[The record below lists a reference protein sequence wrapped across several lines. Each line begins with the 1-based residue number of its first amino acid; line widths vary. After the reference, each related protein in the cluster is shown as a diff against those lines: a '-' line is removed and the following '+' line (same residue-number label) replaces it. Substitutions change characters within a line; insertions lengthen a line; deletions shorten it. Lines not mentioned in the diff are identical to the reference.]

1 MAAIK
6 YWIWLSAQTEV
17 SPASRAALI
26 EYYGSAEAAYFAP
39 RGEFC
44 LVPGVTPAD
53 AARLELRDLS
63 ETEKILAAC
72 RRQNIR
78 PVTMQDAAYPERL
91 RNIYAPPAVLY
102 VKGKLPPLDEEAAIA
117 VIGTRRA
124 SPYGLKMGG
133 RLAFEVIK
141 CGGTVISV
149 LTSGI
154 DREAARAALMANGV
168 CIGVLGTPHEAE
180 TGKLARDVAEKGALI
195 SEYPPGTRPLKR
207 FFRERN
213 RIAAG
218 LSVGVAVVEAPEKSG
233 AMLFAAEANEQG
245 KEIFALPGNA
255 DSPGSQGTFRLL
267 QEGAKP
273 VKTGW
278 DILCEFQA
286 LFPGKLTEAKSIEM
300 PEIGPEEAEIPR
312 QGADQAKKVIDK
324 ANGSGYIDLKE
335 QLAQLSDDQLKIVS
349 AIDRGASHTD
359 DIIERTGLTAARVLS
374 QLTVL
379 EIKGFVRREPGKR
392 ISLNTAKSEDA

>member
-1 MAAIK
+1 
-6 YWIWLSAQTEV
+6 
-17 SPASRAALI
+17 
-26 EYYGSAEAAYFAP
+26 
-39 RGEFC
+39 
-44 LVPGVTPAD
+44 
-53 AARLELRDLS
+53 
-63 ETEKILAAC
+63 
-72 RRQNIR
+72 
-78 PVTMQDAAYPERL
+78 MQPFDF
-91 RNIYAPPAVLY
+91 
-102 VKGKLPPLDEEAAIA
+102 
-117 VIGTRRA
+117 
-124 SPYGLKMGG
+124 S
-133 RLAFEVIK
+133 
-141 CGGTVISV
+141 S
-149 LTSGI
+149 
-154 DREAARAALMANGV
+154 
-168 CIGVLGTPHEAE
+168 
-180 TGKLARDVAEKGALI
+180 
-195 SEYPPGTRPLKR
+195 
-207 FFRERN
+207 
-213 RIAAG
+213 
-218 LSVGVAVVEAPEKSG
+218 
-233 AMLFAAEANEQG
+233 
-245 KEIFALPGNA
+245 FALPGNA

-286 LFPGKLTEAKSIEM
+286 LFPEKLTEAKSIEM

>member
-1 MAAIK
+1 MMI
-6 YWIWLSAQTEV
+6 
-17 SPASRAALI
+17 
-26 EYYGSAEAAYFAP
+26 
-39 RGEFC
+39 
-44 LVPGVTPAD
+44 
-53 AARLELRDLS
+53 
-63 ETEKILAAC
+63 
-72 RRQNIR
+72 
-78 PVTMQDAAYPERL
+78 MRL
-91 RNIYAPPAVLY
+91 RKKTMKIKEGFILRKVGIQY
-102 VKGKLPPLDEEAAIA
+102 VVAA
-117 VIGTRRA
+117 
-124 SPYGLKMGG
+124 
-133 RLAFEVIK
+133 
-141 CGGTVISV
+141 
-149 LTSGI
+149 
-154 DREAARAALMANGV
+154 
-168 CIGVLGTPHEAE
+168 
-180 TGKLARDVAEKGALI
+180 TGKA
-195 SEYPPGTRPLKR
+195 SENFNGMLRLN
-207 FFRERN
+207 E
-213 RIAAG
+213 
-218 LSVGVAVVEAPEKSG
+218 SG
-233 AMLFAAEANEQG
+233 AFA
-245 KEIFALPGNA
+245 
-255 DSPGSQGTFRLL
+255 FRLL

-359 DIIERTGLTAARVLS
+359 DIIERTGLTVARVLS